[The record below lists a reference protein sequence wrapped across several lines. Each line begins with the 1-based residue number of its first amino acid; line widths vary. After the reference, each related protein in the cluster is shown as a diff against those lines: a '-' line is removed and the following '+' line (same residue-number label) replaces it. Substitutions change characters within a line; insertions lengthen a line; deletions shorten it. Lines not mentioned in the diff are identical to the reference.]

1 MKISAEGNTNSRQ
14 LALVILKE
22 IEQRG
27 AYADIALNH
36 ALNQTN
42 LNLNDRALVTELV
55 YGIVRRRRT
64 LDTLINQLGKRSAHQ
79 QPPNLRLILH
89 LGLYQL
95 RYLNHIPLS
104 AAVNTSVDLAK
115 ENQLL
120 PLSAVV
126 NGILRHYIR
135 LSETKIDPLIL
146 PDHPVEKLGVLYS
159 FPNEIIELWF
169 QQFGEN
175 TTAQLCEWF
184 NQSPHLDLRIN
195 PLTTTLETVK
205 AHLKQANIN
214 VMGLENIC
222 QGLRLI
228 GKTGDIKKLPGFK
241 EGWWTVQDSSA
252 QLVTHLLDPQPS
264 EVIIDACAAP
274 GGKTTHIA
282 ELMQDKGIIFACDR
296 TSSRLNKLQAN
307 AQRLHLKSIKIV
319 TGDSRQFNQ
328 FTAMAD
334 RVLLDAPCSGLG
346 TLHRHPD
353 IRWRHS
359 PEKVRQLSK
368 LQQELLEKTATW
380 VKPQGVLVYATCTL
394 NCLENELII
403 KQFLDTHTNWY
414 IEPPSAH
421 SPLCNWVTSSGWI
434 KILPH
439 QHQMDGFF
447 LVKLKK
453 G

>member
-1 MKISAEGNTNSRQ
+1 MKISTKGSINSRQ
-14 LALVILKE
+14 LSLLILKE

-27 AYADIALNH
+27 AYTDIVLDH
-36 ALNQTN
+36 ALNQTDFKPS
-42 LNLNDRALVTELV
+42 DRALVTELV

-64 LDTLINQLGKRSAHQ
+64 LDALINQLGKKSAHR

-95 RYLNHIPLS
+95 RYLNYIPLS
-104 AAVNTSVDLAK
+104 AAVNTSVNLAK

-120 PLSAVV
+120 PLSGVV
-126 NGILRHYIR
+126 NGMLRHYIR
-135 LSETKIDPLIL
+135 LSEIKIDPLTL
-146 PDHPVEKLGVLYS
+146 PDNPVERLGILYS
-159 FPNEIIELWF
+159 FPNEIIELWL
-169 QQFGEN
+169 QQFGED
-175 TTAQLCEWF
+175 TTTQLCEWF
-184 NQSPHLDLRIN
+184 NQPPHLDLRIN
-195 PLTTTLETVK
+195 LLRTTLETVE
-205 AHLKQANIN
+205 AHFKQTNIKI
-214 VMGLENIC
+214 MGLGDVC
-222 QGLRLI
+222 KGLRLTGKI
-228 GKTGDIKKLPGFK
+228 GSIKELPGFK

-282 ELMQDKGIIFACDR
+282 ELMQDQGIIFACDR
-296 TSSRLNKLQAN
+296 TQSRLKKLKAN
-307 AQRLHLKSIKIV
+307 AERLHLKSIRIV
-319 TGDSRQFNQ
+319 AGDSRQFDQ

-380 VKPQGVLVYATCTL
+380 VKPQGILVYATCTL
-394 NCLENELII
+394 NFFENELII
-403 KQFLDTHTNWY
+403 KQFLDTHTSWC
-414 IEPPSAH
+414 IEPPLPY
-421 SPLCNWVTSSGWI
+421 SPLFNWVTSLGWI

-447 LVKLKK
+447 MVKLKK

>member
-1 MKISAEGNTNSRQ
+1 MKISAKELTNSRQ
-14 LALVILKE
+14 LALLILKE

-27 AYADIALNH
+27 AYTDIALDR
-36 ALNQTN
+36 AFNQTN
-42 LNLNDRALVTELV
+42 FNPSDRALVTELV

-64 LDTLINQLGKRSAHQ
+64 LDALIDQLGKKYAYQ

-95 RYLNHIPLS
+95 RYLSQIPLS

-115 ENQLL
+115 KNQSQG
-120 PLSAVV
+120 LSGVV
-126 NGILRHYIR
+126 NGILRNYIR
-135 LSETKIDPLIL
+135 LSKTKIDPLTL
-146 PDHPVEKLGVLYS
+146 PEHSVKKLGILYS
-159 FPNEIIELWF
+159 FPDDIIELWL
-169 QQFGEN
+169 QQFGED
-175 TTAQLCEWF
+175 TTVQLCDWF
-184 NQSPHLDLRIN
+184 NKPPYLDLRIN
-195 PLTTTLETVK
+195 PLTTTLKIVE
-205 AHLKQANIN
+205 AHLKQTN
-214 VMGLENIC
+214 LEVIDLKDIC
-222 QGLRLI
+222 QGLRII
-228 GKTGDIKKLPGFK
+228 GKTGAIKQLPGFK

-282 ELMQDKGIIFACDR
+282 ELMRDQGIIFACDH
-296 TSSRLNKLQAN
+296 TTSRLNKLQAN
-307 AQRLHLKSIKIV
+307 AQRLHLKSIKSV
-319 TGDSRQFNQ
+319 QGDSRQFDQ

-359 PEKVRQLSK
+359 PEKVQQLSK

-380 VKPQGVLVYATCTL
+380 VKPQGILVYATCTL
-394 NCLENELII
+394 NYLENELII
-403 KQFLDTHTNWY
+403 KQFLDTHTTWH
-414 IEPPSAH
+414 IEPPLPY
-421 SPLCNWVTSSGWI
+421 SPLYNWVTSLGWI
-434 KILPH
+434 QILPH

-447 LVKLKK
+447 MVKLKK